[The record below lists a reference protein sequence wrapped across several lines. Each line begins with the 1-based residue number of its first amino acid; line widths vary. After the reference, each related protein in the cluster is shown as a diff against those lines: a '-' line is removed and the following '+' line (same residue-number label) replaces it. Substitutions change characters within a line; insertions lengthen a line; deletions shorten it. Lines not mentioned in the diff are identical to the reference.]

1 VSAGLD
7 RLNRLGAE
15 AAREEFLRCCASRR
29 WAEAM
34 EARRPFPDSGAL
46 HRAAE
51 EAASGLGP
59 EDWLEA
65 FAAHPRIGDR
75 ARLRERFGRAGELS
89 SREQAGL
96 SAAPDQVLEAIERAN
111 RLYEER
117 FGHIFL
123 VCATGKDAVEI
134 LALLRE
140 RLRNFPEVELSVA
153 AREQRAITRLRLER
167 LLREG

>member
-1 VSAGLD
+1 MSRGLD

-15 AAREEFLRCCASRR
+15 AVREELLRCCASRR

-34 EARRPFPDSGAL
+34 ETRRPFPDAAAL
-46 HRAAE
+46 YRAAE
-51 EAASGLGP
+51 EVASKLGA
-59 EDWLEA
+59 EDWREA
-65 FAAHPRIGDR
+65 FAGHPRIGDR
-75 ARLRERFGRAGELS
+75 ARLWERFGRAGDWS

-96 SAAPDQVLEAIERAN
+96 ASAPDSVLEAIEQAN

-123 VCATGKDAVEI
+123 VCATGKEAAGI
-134 LALLRE
+134 LAALRE
-140 RLRNFPEVELSVA
+140 RLRNSPEVELSVA

-167 LLREG
+167 LVVEG